1 MNVLSLF
8 DGMSCGQIALN
19 RVGIEYNNYYASE
32 IDKHAIQVTQHNYPN
47 TIQLGDITEL
57 KTDAL
62 PQIDLLFGGSP
73 CQSFSRAGDGS
84 GFDGKSKLFWE
95 FVRILNEI
103 KPKYFLLENV
113 VMKKEWEDVITEAL
127 GVEPILISS
136 SKFVPQA
143 RNRLYWTNIPNV
155 TQPEQVDYCVEDFIE
170 GPGFISSCGID
181 RVFKKKKIFNTLTAT
196 YYKGIRGS
204 GRPAV
209 SIREGFLDTDRDAH
223 RMLTPLE
230 CERLQ
235 SVPDNYT
242 SLASKTQ
249 RYKMLGNG
257 WTVDECMSWFTKKN
271 KTEKN
276 KKLNANYTRY
286 RYY

>member
-1 MNVLSLF
+1 MILQNYLIIYNMNVLSLF

-19 RVGIEYNNYYASE
+19 RVGIKYNNYYASE
-32 IDKHAIQVTQHNYPN
+32 IDKHAIQVTQHNFPN

-57 KTDAL
+57 KTDTL

-95 FVRILNEI
+95 FVRILNEV

-155 TQPEQVDYCVEDFIE
+155 TQPEQVDYCIEDFID

-204 GRPAV
+204 GRPTV
-209 SIREGFLDTDRDAH
+209 SIREGFLDDDRDAH

-235 SVPDNYT
+235 TVPDNYT
-242 SLASKTQ
+242 SVVSKTQ

-257 WTVDECMSWFTKKN
+257 WTVDTIAHIFNNIK
-271 KTEKN
+271 
-276 KKLNANYTRY
+276 
-286 RYY
+286 